1 MACDRFILCP
11 GEQELGIG
19 GLVVALIGRNEL
31 AVLGFIRVFPIVQT
45 ILQRAGDG
53 FPLADMV
60 GNESG
65 GLTLNYLYE
74 KHPDNLMI
82 IDKLSLVLLK
92 ALNKDAAMDW
102 LFLLFDKTQ
111 WHFQNHYI
119 IFPLFQFHLR
129 LIQPAHYTYK

>member
-1 MACDRFILCP
+1 MFFICMSSNKKGVFPLRPAHGCFVAYPVCLLRGNFPGHKGLADLIAEHICLPLLFPACDRFILCP

-65 GLTLNYLYE
+65 CGYTCT
-74 KHPDNLMI
+74 
-82 IDKLSLVLLK
+82 SL
-92 ALNKDAAMDW
+92 
-102 LFLLFDKTQ
+102 
-111 WHFQNHYI
+111 I
-119 IFPLFQFHLR
+119 
-129 LIQPAHYTYK
+129 